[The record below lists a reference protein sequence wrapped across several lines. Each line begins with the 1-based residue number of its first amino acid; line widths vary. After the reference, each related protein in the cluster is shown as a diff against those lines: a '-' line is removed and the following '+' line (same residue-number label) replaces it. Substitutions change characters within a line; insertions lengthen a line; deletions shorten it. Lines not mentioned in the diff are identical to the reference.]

1 MILLSTSYSL
11 PEFSYDDLFRLW
23 ESVWAARL
31 TVTEHFEEFL
41 ALALLRQYRSA
52 IMDARL
58 TPSDIL
64 SLFNGGWVTPT
75 HTLTHTHTHP
85 HTHTASQREPT
96 EEGCTSWKL

>member
-1 MILLSTSYSL
+1 MCVWAYMILQSTSYSL

-52 IMDARL
+52 IMDAQL

-64 SLFNGGWVTPT
+64 SLFNGGWVTHT
-75 HTLTHTHTHP
+75 HPPTHTHTHTLP
-85 HTHTASQREPT
+85 HRE
-96 EEGCTSWKL
+96 S